1 MNAEKSKDEDA
12 RAARKAGILRV
23 ATRSVA
29 FGVFLLLVAGALVTS
44 TGSGLAVP
52 DWPLS
57 YGKVMPPMV
66 GGILY
71 EHGHRLVAAAVS
83 TLVGLELGALL
94 FFLEGKKA
102 VKVLAAGAFGAIL
115 LQALLGGLTVILLL
129 PPAVS
134 SAHAAL
140 AEIVFALTAV
150 VALMCSN
157 TWNDL
162 TARPA
167 TTHEAANAAP
177 RPSSLPLEEISPSS
191 SHVSKLEQAFRA
203 TIFAT
208 AAIYIQIVLGA
219 VMRHTGAGL
228 AIPDFPTAFGGLFPS
243 TDELRLHGV
252 GLHLAHRVG
261 AVVVL
266 ALVLA
271 AVRALARLSAV
282 NSVFAGF
289 AAAWTGLVAI
299 QILLGALSIW
309 SRKAPPLT
317 VAHLAGG
324 ALCWV
329 TGVLATACVGACR
342 IRSNAV
348 SSRSRA

>member
-1 MNAEKSKDEDA
+1 MSAEKTKDRDA
-12 RAARKAGILRV
+12 NEARNAGILRV

-29 FGVFLLLVAGALVTS
+29 FLVFLLLLAGALVTS
-44 TGSGLAVP
+44 TESGLAVP

-94 FFLEGKKA
+94 FFLEGRKT
-102 VKVLAAGAFGAIL
+102 VKHLAAAAFGAIL
-115 LQALLGGLTVILLL
+115 LQAVLGGLTVLFLL
-129 PPAVS
+129 PPAIS

-150 VALMCSN
+150 VALMCSR

-162 TARPA
+162 TAHPA
-167 TTHEAANAAP
+167 
-177 RPSSLPLEEISPSS
+177 SLPFEENLSS
-191 SHVSKLEQAFRA
+191 NGAKARSAFRW
-203 TIFAT
+203 TLLAT
-208 AAIYIQIVLGA
+208 AAIYVQIVLGA

-228 AIPDFPTAFGGLFPS
+228 AIPDFPAAFGGLWPS
-243 TDELRLHGV
+243 ADELQHRGV

-266 ALVLA
+266 VLVLA
-271 AVRALARLSAV
+271 AVRALGRLSAV
-282 NSVFAGF
+282 NPVFAGF
-289 AAAWTGLVAI
+289 AAAWTGLVTI

-309 SRKAPPLT
+309 SKKAPPLT
-317 VAHLAGG
+317 AAHLAGG

-329 TGVLATACVGACR
+329 TGVLATVCVGACR
-342 IRSNAV
+342 NRANAI
-348 SSRSRA
+348 SSRIRA

>member
-1 MNAEKSKDEDA
+1 VRDA
-12 RAARKAGILRV
+12 IVRRGTQAVAAC
-23 ATRSVA
+23 
-29 FGVFLLLVAGALVTS
+29 VFLLLIAGALVTS
-44 TGSGLAVP
+44 TQSGLAVP

-83 TLVGLELGALL
+83 TLVGLEMAAL
-94 FFLEGKKA
+94 FFLESRRTVKILGA
-102 VKVLAAGAFGAIL
+102 VAFAAIL
-115 LQALLGGLTVILLL
+115 LQALLGGLTVLFLL

-150 VALMCSN
+150 VALMCSR
-157 TWNDL
+157 TWTQL

-167 TTHEAANAAP
+167 QEA
-177 RPSSLPLEEISPSS
+177 RS
-191 SHVSKLEQAFRA
+191 AFRWVVL
-203 TIFAT
+203 AT
-208 AAIYIQIVLGA
+208 AAVYVQIVLGA

-243 TDELRLHGV
+243 FAELSLPGV
-252 GLHLAHRVG
+252 PIHLAHRLGAV

-266 ALVLA
+266 VFLA
-271 AVRALARLSAV
+271 ARALAAPGPL
-282 NSVFAGF
+282 FPTLG
-289 AAAWTGLVAI
+289 AAWAGLVCLQAF
-299 QILLGALSIW
+299 LGASSIW
-309 SRKAPPLT
+309 SGKAVPLT
-317 VAHLAGG
+317 VAHLAVG

-329 TGVLATACVGACR
+329 TGVLASVALAAR
-342 IRSNAV
+342 FSDKLARD
-348 SSRSRA
+348 